1 MSLETIIIQT
11 GVGLNNIN
19 VRKGYD
25 FRLFKLFKLN
35 NCIDM
40 FFFFVFC
47 LDFKNEIHLIT

>member
-25 FRLFKLFKLN
+25 ISLFKLFKLN

-40 FFFFVFC
+40 FYFLRSVWILRIKF
-47 LDFKNEIHLIT
+47 I